1 MGGCVDT
8 VSESSMRKP
17 QLHLEAKHYTPSDVE
32 LGIYELWEKNQVFA
46 AGKDPSKKP
55 FTIVIP
61 PPNVTGRLHMGH
73 ALNNTIQDLLI
84 RYKRMDGFD
93 ALWIPGTDHAGI
105 ATQTVVKKQL
115 QAKGISHSELG
126 REKFLEKVWE
136 WKQEY
141 GDKIYEQLRRLGCS
155 CDWSKAAFT
164 MDANLSK
171 AVLVAFKKLYD
182 AGLIYRGKYIVN
194 WCPLD
199 KTALSDDEVLTKDGG
214 EPGFL
219 WYLRYPL
226 VDGSGHITVAT
237 TRPETM
243 LGDVAVAVNPTD
255 ERYAHLVGKMIAL
268 PLVGR
273 EIPILA
279 DDFVEADFGT
289 GCVKITPAHDP
300 NDFQMGLRHNL
311 AQINIMND
319 DATMN
324 EAVPTRFQGMSRFAC
339 RDAVV
344 AEFDQLG
351 LLESV
356 EERMTPVGRS
366 YRSKE
371 IIEYRLS
378 DQWFV
383 KMAPLAEQAL
393 AASEANQLSFYPER
407 WDSYYRGWLGGIRD
421 WCISRQLWW
430 GHRIPAWYNDS
441 TGEILVDVETPAAVL
456 ANPDCWRQ
464 DEDVL
469 DTWFSSA
476 LWPYSTLGWPDDENT
491 FKRYFPTD
499 VLVTGKDI
507 IFFWVSRMVTTSL
520 FNTGKMPFSKVI
532 INSIVCDEKG
542 ETMSKSKGN
551 GMDPLQVIAGATAD
565 DLTAPVYEARP
576 HNMEELLTRIKKTY
590 PEGFP
595 GVGADSL
602 RYTLLTSATDSQ
614 QIQASLKKFD
624 ELGRP
629 LTTKIWNAGK
639 LVCAALS
646 HNTQGST
653 SANAALED
661 EWIISRAN
669 ACIDAVRHSFDSYAL
684 HLSTE
689 HLHTFF
695 WDNICD
701 WYLELVKPRLRSED
715 VSQVRRVQETLAEVF
730 SVFLRLLH
738 PIMPFIT
745 EEMWGH
751 VLPLVRENQL
761 CTGQHWRVSDICA
774 LSAFPTSVEQNL
786 EVEQT
791 FELMRDAVRAL
802 RSVRASAGLTQSN
815 QLETAILISDAN
827 LLSDYEEILPLVHR
841 SANLKSLEIV
851 SSPVANYSVA
861 VVRGGSLY
869 VNVLEHLDI
878 PAEIAKNEKAAEK
891 VVSQIAGLEARL
903 SSESFVNNAPAAVV
917 AAEQG
922 KLAEAKDRLN
932 ALREA
937 IEKLRQ

>member
-1 MGGCVDT
+1 
-8 VSESSMRKP
+8 MRKP
-17 QLHLEAKHYTPSDVE
+17 MLSLEAKHYNPSEVE
-32 LGIYELWEKNQVFA
+32 VGIYDLWEGAQVFT

-73 ALNNTIQDLLI
+73 ALNDTIQDLLI
-84 RYKRMDGFD
+84 RYKRMDGYD

-105 ATQTVVKKQL
+105 ATQTVVKRQL
-115 QAKGISHSELG
+115 QAKGISHRELG

-164 MDANLSK
+164 MDETFAH
-171 AVLVAFKKLYD
+171 AVLVAFKKLFD

-194 WCPLD
+194 WCPVD
-199 KTALSDDEVLTKDGG
+199 RTALSDEEVITKDGG
-214 EPGFL
+214 EPGYL
-219 WYLRYPL
+219 WYLKYPL
-226 VDGSGHITVAT
+226 SDGSGSITVAT

-243 LGDVAVAVNPTD
+243 LGDVAVAVNPGD
-255 ERYAHLVGKMIAL
+255 ERYAHLVGKMLTL

-273 EIPILA
+273 EIPILS

-300 NDFQMGLRHNL
+300 NDFQMGQRHKLPN
-311 AQINIMND
+311 INVMNE

-324 EAVPTRFQGMSRFAC
+324 DEVPERFRGMTRFEC
-339 RDAVV
+339 REAVV
-344 AEFDQLG
+344 AEFSSLG
-351 LLESV
+351 LLESI

-383 KMAPLAEQAL
+383 KMEQLAKMAL
-393 AASEANQLSFYPER
+393 EASGDGKLSFYPER
-407 WDSYYRGWLGGIRD
+407 WDSYYRNWLSVTRD

-430 GHRIPAWYNDS
+430 GHRIPAWYHKT
-441 TGEILVDVETPAAVL
+441 TGEVLVEVERP
-456 ANPDCWRQ
+456 NDQ
-464 DEDVL
+464 EML
-469 DTWFSSA
+469 D
-476 LWPYSTLGWPDDENT
+476 
-491 FKRYFPTD
+491 RYFPTD

-507 IFFWVSRMVTTSL
+507 IFFWVTRMVTTSL
-520 FNTGKMPFSKVI
+520 FNEGKMPFSTVI

-551 GMDPLQVIAGATAD
+551 GMDPLQVIAGATAEE
-565 DLTAPVYEARP
+565 LTAPVYEARP
-576 HNMEELLTRIKKTY
+576 HNMEEMLTRIRKSF
-590 PEGFP
+590 PDGFAA
-595 GVGADSL
+595 VGADSL

-639 LVCAALS
+639 MVCAALA
-646 HNTQGST
+646 HKT
-653 SANAALED
+653 SGVIAAPLAIED
-661 EWIISRAN
+661 KWILSRAQSTI
-669 ACIDAVRHSFDSYAL
+669 AAVRQSFDSYAL

-715 VSQVRRVQETLAEVF
+715 LAEIRRVQETLAEVF
-730 SVFLRLLH
+730 SVFLRCLH

-751 VLPLVRENQL
+751 VLPLIRENGL
-761 CTGQHWRVSDICA
+761 CEGSNWVGTDVCA
-774 LSAFPTSVEQNL
+774 LAAFPVAGEIHDAVEQ
-786 EVEQT
+786 E
-791 FELMRDAVRAL
+791 FDLMREAVRAL
-802 RSVRASAGLTQSN
+802 RALRATTGLTQSN
-815 QLETAILISDAN
+815 QLETAIAFDDAQYAKRYEAALPLISR
-827 LLSDYEEILPLVHR
+827 I
-841 SANLKSLEIV
+841 ANLKSLDVVTE
-851 SSPVANYSVA
+851 SPADFSVTVLKGA
-861 VVRGGSLY
+861 RLF
-869 VNVLEHLDI
+869 VNVLEHLDVS
-878 PAEIAKNEKAAEK
+878 AEIAKNQKTAEK
-891 VVSQIAGLEARL
+891 ISAQIAGLEARL
-903 SSESFVNNAPAAVV
+903 SNESFVGNAPAAVV
-917 AAEQG
+917 QAEHE
-922 KLAEAKDRLN
+922 KLAEAKSRLI
-932 ALREA
+932 AIHEA
-937 IEKLRQ
+937 IEKLGGKK